1 MTNQMTQV
9 VGNQN
14 SNTKE
19 TVNMTN
25 RAFNFSIINS
35 KEVTV
40 VSTRA
45 KEVFPVQV
53 RMELIVGGKSQQV
66 QFGYSRLGGR
76 QTYVMADGKA
86 PTVMSRADFLNKLRA
101 YHIPNMKQVQQELG
115 KIRPFMRDEFIVA
128 KCECCSTGYVTA
140 ANIDFTQ
147 RNHEKLSAKLG
158 RPVSPFSKIC
168 YKCQGHSGSPK
179 TQAPAPQVQ
188 SAPPVIPAQAH
199 AATCESCGKEVK
211 SQKVAEFSV
220 RQFGKVLCYKPCQSK
235 YPKLNQPAPAP
246 QPQVQSPA
254 PQPPVQEAAP
264 QAIQQEEVQP
274 TNGFHFSPS
283 LISELMALE
292 VDPFSEIA
300 QLQRTLQDQHIKNNH
315 TQNTLWKELSDECT
329 KKLPNVTTNS
339 GPQEYGM
346 DSWQYCRNCKT
357 KHVDILDPS
366 VCCLY
371 CEDCYC
377 DMQKNAS
384 EASVTAPTAQP
395 EEAAIEPY
403 DGCFVCDG
411 SMPPYQEWSHDFC
424 PKCTLR
430 NAEGPEALQ
439 FGYPQQVIDEAVK
452 YIKAASEASG
462 VAPACETEVRPEL
475 VLNSPIKEEAALN
488 AEDTKEVPP
497 MESATETVCKS
508 PGSDDSANGLAPSA
522 EVNEAMLIF
531 MNEILPSQEAGSSL
545 AGDGVV
551 PF

>member
-9 VGNQN
+9 VGYQN
-14 SNTKE
+14 TNTKE

-53 RMELIVGGKSQQV
+53 RMELVVGGKSQQV

-86 PTVMSRADFLNKLRA
+86 PKAMSRADFLNKLRA
-101 YHIPNMKQVQQELG
+101 YHIPNMKQVQHELG

-220 RQFGKVLCYKPCQSK
+220 RQYGKVLCYKPCQSK
-235 YPKLNQPAPAP
+235 YPKLNQPTPAP

-274 TNGFHFSPS
+274 ANGFHFSPS

-315 TQNTLWKELSDECT
+315 TQNTLWKELHDEC
-329 KKLPNVTTNS
+329 V
-339 GPQEYGM
+339 E
-346 DSWQYCRNCKT
+346 
-357 KHVDILDPS
+357 
-366 VCCLY
+366 
-371 CEDCYC
+371 
-377 DMQKNAS
+377 NAS

-424 PKCTLR
+424 PKCTIR

-439 FGYPQQVIDEAVK
+439 FGYPQQVIDEAVQ
-452 YIKAASEASG
+452 YLKAASEASG
-462 VAPACETEVRPEL
+462 VAPACETEVSPEL
-475 VLNSPIKEEAALN
+475 VLDSPIKEEAALN

-531 MNEILPSQEAGSSL
+531 MNEILPSQETGSSL